1 MTSCSMTSMR
11 FAAIVLCVST
21 FACDPAT
28 PPNVP
33 TDPKVSSADAGPSP
47 GVGGTVGAGS
57 PSKTRGKTLFIKESY
72 ADCEGEGPMKCLQ
85 VREKESDPWTLHYS
99 AIEGFPYE
107 EGYKYEIVVSAETK
121 ANPPQDAPSRRYHL
135 VEIVSKQKVK

>member
-1 MTSCSMTSMR
+1 MR
-11 FAAIVLCVST
+11 FPAITLFLLSF

-33 TDPKVSSADAGPSP
+33 TDPKMSSADGGSGPSSTST
-47 GVGGTVGAGS
+47 GSSTDGGSA
-57 PSKTRGKTLFIKESY
+57 PHAKGKTLFIKEAY

-99 AIEGFPYE
+99 GIDGFKYE
-107 EGYKYEIVVSAETK
+107 EGYKYEIVVSTATNP
-121 ANPPQDAPSRRYHL
+121 NPPQDAPSRRYHL